1 MVSRAQENTNTHTY
15 TESTTHSGAYINKN
29 PGLHPTDV
37 PPYIRLCSQT
47 RAVFHPSPHSPRM
60 HFRRKHPQ
68 RFVSEETY
76 RTKTTLEHKRSSQG
90 EGKNVVANAL
100 RHRERLFGT
109 SSIWPSVMFNRS
121 RRERGGHGDTAH
133 MCMPTVCTREGVGGV
148 GGADSDLHNSSEN
161 SKKEREKNWQ

>member
-1 MVSRAQENTNTHTY
+1 M
-15 TESTTHSGAYINKN
+15 
-29 PGLHPTDV
+29 
-37 PPYIRLCSQT
+37 PPYIRLCSHT

-68 RFVSEETY
+68 CFVSEETH

-90 EGKNVVANAL
+90 ECKNVVANAL

-109 SSIWPSVMFNRS
+109 GSLWLSVMFNRS

-133 MCMPTVCTREGVGGV
+133 MCMPTVFTRGRVGGWEAPTV
-148 GGADSDLHNSSEN
+148 ICTTHQRIQ
-161 SKKEREKNWQ
+161 KKREKRIGSDMMDDMTENNCW